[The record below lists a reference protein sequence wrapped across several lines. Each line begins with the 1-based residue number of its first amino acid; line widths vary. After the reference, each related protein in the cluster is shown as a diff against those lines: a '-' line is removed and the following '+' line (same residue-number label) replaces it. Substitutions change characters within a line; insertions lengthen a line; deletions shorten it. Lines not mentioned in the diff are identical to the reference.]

1 MFKMNLS
8 DYNKLNYTV
17 DSNSKSLNVI
27 SDFYIPFEPKKTNVA
42 IREKVLSL
50 LQNIKSSIKKLSVED
65 NELLFAT
72 YYESDKNRFYD
83 VENMLFYNIGT
94 STFSNCCK
102 TQVAFMGDEQRFS
115 QNQKSTLNADN
126 KYFYSYKI
134 VTIDEINALINNK
147 EIIADWKDI
156 DVNLDI
162 PQSAMRYYSTIRANA
177 NKVNIPSTLNTDFN
191 LFGMK
196 IEITLPNKNLPTSI
210 MKPLLDGL
218 ICAFHGEDGATQNT
232 LNLMFGNEVGQEYVK
247 NENLNIFGKRQYVDV
262 YRGVNSYK
270 WNPEDERLQFA
281 WITVKKG
288 NVAKIDGQIYK
299 W

>member
-1 MFKMNLS
+1 MSLCN
-8 DYNKLNYTV
+8 YNELNYTI

-27 SDFYIPFEPKKTNVA
+27 SDFYIPFEPKKTNLA
-42 IREKVLSL
+42 IREKVISL
-50 LQNIKSSIKKLSVED
+50 LQNIKSSIGKLSVED
-65 NELLFAT
+65 DELLLAT

-115 QNQKSTLNADN
+115 QKEKSTQNSDN

-134 VTIDEINALINNK
+134 IKADELDTLIK
-147 EIIADWKDI
+147 DKKIIADWKDI

-162 PQSAMRYYSTIRANA
+162 PQSAMRYYSTIRANVD
-177 NKVNIPSTLNTDFN
+177 KVNISHTLNTDFN

-196 IEITLPNKNLPTSI
+196 IDITLPNKNLPTSI

-218 ICAFHGEDGATQNT
+218 ICAFHGEEGATQNT
-232 LNLMFGNEVGQEYVK
+232 LNLMFGTEIGQQYGK
-247 NENLNIFGKRQYVDV
+247 NKNLNIFGTRQYVDV

-281 WITVKKG
+281 WITVNKG
-288 NVAKIDGQIYK
+288 TVAKISGQIYK